1 MFARRENRNGH
12 EERGTEESKTV
23 SLLGERRSFRVEGL
37 RLSNLRMMCRLS
49 KKKKGGG
56 KMRRGSQC
64 KEKKSET
71 EEQTSAFSC
80 SALYSSKSLPMPTVA
95 TEHFV
100 SSSGSP
106 DIDVCSAVITCAVSA
121 STLPERG

>member
-1 MFARRENRNGH
+1 
-12 EERGTEESKTV
+12 
-23 SLLGERRSFRVEGL
+23 
-37 RLSNLRMMCRLS
+37 
-49 KKKKGGG
+49 
-56 KMRRGSQC
+56 MRRGSQG
-64 KEKKSET
+64 KEKTSKI
-71 EEQTSAFSC
+71 EQQTRVVNC

-121 STLPERG
+121 STLPV